1 MVKPQIDVLSSL
13 IDIPSI
19 KREEIRM
26 AINLV
31 THRKGGKPDDITAAA
46 KRLKALVTKHGA
58 EDLQLSTEITGP
70 HAGEWVLVIRFSSWG
85 AFGRAMEG
93 ATGDPDFAK
102 TIGSLD
108 TISEITSRRL
118 VAGIEL

>member
-1 MVKPQIDVLSSL
+1 
-13 IDIPSI
+13 
-19 KREEIRM
+19 M
-26 AINLV
+26 AINLI
-31 THRKGGKPDDITAAA
+31 THRKGGKPNDITAAA
-46 KRLKALVTKHGA
+46 KRLKALVTRHGA

-70 HAGEWVLVIRFSSWG
+70 HAGEWVLVIRFSGWG
-85 AFGRAMEG
+85 SFGRAMEA
-93 ATGDPDFAK
+93 ATGDPDVAT